1 MAERK
6 TIRKWFWVW
15 DFDREERWLNQ
26 MAMQGW
32 ALAEV
37 GFCRYTFE
45 KCEPGE
51 YVVRLQMQK
60 NDPDYVAFLEEI
72 GAEYVGRIVQWIYV
86 RRRAEE
92 GPFELFSDT
101 QSRLD
106 HLQWI
111 ARMLLAVGVMN
122 LVIGIVNAL
131 SGNPIGAVNVALATL
146 LMYGLGR
153 IHGKVEQLKQDR
165 ELTE

>member
-106 HLQWI
+106 HLNWI
-111 ARMLLAVGVMN
+111 ARMLLAVGLMN
-122 LVIGIVNAL
+122 LVIGVVNAF
-131 SGNPIGAVNVALATL
+131 SGNAVGAVNVAGATL

-153 IHGKVEQLKQDR
+153 IHGKVEQMEQDR

>member
-1 MAERK
+1 MTERK
-6 TIRKWFWVW
+6 TIRKWIWAW
-15 DFDREERWLNQ
+15 DFDKEERWLNE

-37 GFCRYTFE
+37 GFCCYTFE

-51 YVVRLQMQK
+51 YIVRLQMQK
-60 NDPDYVAFLEEI
+60 NDPEYVAFLEDM
-72 GAEYVGRIVQWIYV
+72 GAEYIGRVVQWIYV

-101 QSRLD
+101 RSRLE

-111 ARMLLAVGVMN
+111 ARILLAGGVMN
-122 LVIGIVNAL
+122 LVIGVVNAF
-131 SGNPIGAVNVALATL
+131 SGNPVGAVNVTLATL

-153 IHGKVEQLKQDR
+153 IHGKIEQLKTDR
-165 ELTE
+165 ELLE

>member
-6 TIRKWFWVW
+6 TIRKWYWVW
-15 DFDREERWLNQ
+15 DFDKEERWLNQ

-37 GFCRYTFE
+37 GFCRYVFE

-51 YVVRLQMQK
+51 YIIRLQMKRQ
-60 NDPDYVAFLEEI
+60 DQDYLDFLEEI
-72 GAEYVGRIVQWIYV
+72 GAEFVGRVVQWIYV

-92 GPFELFSDT
+92 GSFELFSDT
-101 QSRLD
+101 SSRLE
-106 HLQWI
+106 HLNWI
-111 ARMLLAVGVMN
+111 ARILLAGGVMN
-122 LVIGIVNAL
+122 LLIGVVNAL
-131 SGNPIGAVNVALATL
+131 SGNPVGAVNVTLATL

-153 IHGKVEQLKQDR
+153 IHGKIEQLERDR
-165 ELTE
+165 ELRE

>member
-15 DFDREERWLNQ
+15 EYDKEERWLNQ

-32 ALAEV
+32 ALVEV
-37 GFCRYTFE
+37 GFCRYEFE
-45 KCEPGE
+45 ACEPGE
-51 YVVRLQMQK
+51 YIVRLQMQK

-72 GAEYVGRIVQWIYV
+72 GAEYVGRMVQWIYV

-106 HLQWI
+106 HLNWI
-111 ARMLLAVGVMN
+111 ARMLLVAGVMN
-122 LVIGIVNAL
+122 LLIGVINAL

-153 IHGKVEQLKQDR
+153 IHGKVEQLEQDR
-165 ELTE
+165 ELRE

>member
-6 TIRKWFWVW
+6 TLRKWFWVW
-15 DFDREERWLNQ
+15 EYDKEERWLNS

-45 KCEPGE
+45 RTEPGA
-51 YVVRLQMQK
+51 YIVRLQMQP
-60 NDPDYVAFLEEI
+60 NDPEYVAFLEEL
-72 GAEYVGRIVQWIYV
+72 GAEYIGRVVQWIYV

-92 GPFELFSDT
+92 GSFELFSDT
-101 QSRLD
+101 ASRLEY
-106 HLQWI
+106 LQWI
-111 ARMLLAVGVMN
+111 ARMLLAGGMMN
-122 LVIGIVNAL
+122 LVIGVVNAF
-131 SGNPIGAVNVALATL
+131 SGNGVGAINVALATL

-153 IHGKVEQLKQDR
+153 IHGKMEALKRDM
-165 ELTE
+165 EVHE

>member
-6 TIRKWFWVW
+6 TIRRWYWVW
-15 DFDREERWLNQ
+15 DFDKEERWLNE

-37 GFCRYTFE
+37 GFCRYVFE

-51 YVVRLQMQK
+51 WIVRLQMKQS
-60 NDPDYVAFLEEI
+60 DPDYVEFLEEL

-106 HLQWI
+106 HLNWI
-111 ARMLLAVGVMN
+111 ARMLLAGGMMN
-122 LVIGIVNAL
+122 LVIGVVNAF
-131 SGNPIGAVNVALATL
+131 SGNAVGAINVLLATL

-153 IHGKVEQLKQDR
+153 IHGKMESLEEKSGLQ
-165 ELTE
+165 E

>member
-6 TIRKWFWVW
+6 TIRRWYWVW
-15 DFDREERWLNQ
+15 DFDKEERWLNE

-37 GFCRYTFE
+37 GFCRYVFE

-51 YVVRLQMQK
+51 WIVRLQMKQS
-60 NDPDYVAFLEEI
+60 DPDYVEFLEEL
-72 GAEYVGRIVQWIYV
+72 GAEYIGRVVQWIYV

-92 GPFELFSDT
+92 GSFELFSDIA
-101 QSRLD
+101 SRLEY
-106 HLQWI
+106 LQWI
-111 ARMLLAVGVMN
+111 ARMLLAGGMMN
-122 LVIGIVNAL
+122 LVIGVVNAF
-131 SGNPIGAVNVALATL
+131 SGNAVGAINVLLATL

-153 IHGKVEQLKQDR
+153 IHGKMESLEEKSGLQ
-165 ELTE
+165 E